1 MRKLFSV
8 CVVMIAISGCA
19 TVENN
24 YVPEVRQVS
33 FPQLGAQLT
42 RSLGEEMV
50 KQGTETT
57 TRGVWLPEPNPIGAF
72 ELSSG
77 FYRMTG
83 AEGEYIFT
91 SFERN
96 SPDPEV
102 GTLSMGGGIF
112 DAGAGSWPEGIRFST
127 EEQQTCVIA
136 RGAYGIGE
144 SICDTEYPYMFTERG
159 FLTSNDFQ
167 QTLIYSG
174 RVGDRIRVSYR
185 EFSGSL
191 ARPAFSNDAEYDL
204 SESDIIAYRGAR
216 LRVIEANN
224 ESITY
229 EVISNFNVTP

>member
-1 MRKLFSV
+1 MKKVVFAAALASV
-8 CVVMIAISGCA
+8 LVGCA
-19 TVENN
+19 SVEHN
-24 YVPEVRQVS
+24 YTPVTRQISVPALSSTQ
-33 FPQLGAQLT
+33 T
-42 RSLGEEMV
+42 RSLGEELV
-50 KQGTETT
+50 RQGTETT
-57 TRGVWLPEPNPIGAF
+57 TRGVWLPEANQIGAF

-83 AEGEYIFT
+83 SEDEYIYT
-91 SFERN
+91 SFEIN
-96 SPDPEV
+96 SSNPEV
-102 GTLSMGGGIF
+102 GTLRMGGGLF
-112 DAGAGSWPEGIRFST
+112 DQGSGTYPQGIRFNT
-127 EEQQTCVIA
+127 ERQQTCVIA
-136 RGAYGIGE
+136 QGVLT
-144 SICDTEYPYMFTERG
+144 SQPVCDTEHPYMVTERG

-224 ESITY
+224 ETITY
-229 EVISNFNVTP
+229 EVLSNFNLGN